1 MRNQNLTFLFLAGT
15 CIASAANAAEEK
27 SQYSLFNPTPVE
39 MMRDMSTDRP
49 DQTESPYTVDAG
61 HFQIEADIV
70 KYTYDRYKKNGENL
84 RTKTW
89 NVAPVNMKA
98 GLTNSTDL
106 QVVLDNYLD
115 QTTSDKV
122 AGTREE
128 IDGFGDV
135 TIRLKHNFWGNDGG
149 DTAFA
154 LMPYVKLPTNS
165 NDLGNNDVEGGLIA
179 PLGIDLGGGYG
190 LGLMTQLDVLKDADD
205 DGYHPSFVNTAT
217 FAVEWTEQ
225 LGTYYE
231 IFTEKSTDGG
241 EDWVVSFDTG
251 ATYALT
257 ENIQLD
263 AGINIGLTESADD
276 YQPFVGTTFRF

>member
-1 MRNQNLTFLFLAGT
+1 MRNHNLTVLLLAGT
-15 CIASAANAAEEK
+15 CIASVANAAEEK

-70 KYTYDRYKKNGENL
+70 KYTYDRYKKNGENV

-89 NVAPVNMKA
+89 NVAPVNLKA

-205 DGYHPSFVNTAT
+205 DGYHPSFINTAT

-263 AGINIGLTESADD
+263 AGINIGVTESADD